1 MVTRKSL
8 FVFFALFFFWI
19 PPRLATSEIEMSSG
33 SWADSAGENETPSSP
48 PIAEEYKFEASEIEK
63 KPYSVGGYLQ
73 FQPILFAL
81 DRAASLYK
89 LRFFKRDEG
98 KTLEEYH
105 GTLQLEGGY
114 EKGIARLFVRTNAEL
129 QHTYLGWEHNQGK
142 HMLYEGYLAL
152 KPSDSLS
159 FKFGKQTLLWGKGYA
174 FNPVAFLSRPKDPD
188 DPELALEGWIGAS
201 VDYVKSF
208 EGPLKTL
215 SFTPVMIPVYDQ
227 VNDDFG
233 KIHKLNVGGKLY
245 GLLYDTDIDF
255 IGLTGG
261 SKSNRF
267 GFDFSRNI
275 TSNFEI
281 HGELARIQNQTKKVI
296 DRDGTISEEK
306 SDITSLLLGI
316 RYLTSWDMTLILEY
330 YRNGGGFRRLEMMD
344 YFSFIEKAYDF
355 YRSKGNPSLLRKA
368 GSVTQG
374 NYGRPYPTKDYLYLR
389 VTQKEPFNILYF
401 TPGLTTILN
410 LDDRSFSL
418 SGELLYTGFTNWEL
432 RLKAMSLIGQ
442 RSTEFGEKQNDYRIE
457 LRVRFYF

>member
-1 MVTRKSL
+1 MITKKWFLVSVMLSL
-8 FVFFALFFFWI
+8 FSVSL
-19 PPRLATSEIEMSSG
+19 SSG
-33 SWADSAGENETPSSP
+33 AVETPTSSSADP
-48 PIAEEYKFEASEIEK
+48 VEQTKASSSTSATEEYKFEASEIEK
-63 KPYSVGGYLQ
+63 KPYAVGGYLQ
-73 FQPILFAL
+73 FQPILFVL
-81 DRAASLYK
+81 DRSASLYK

-105 GTLQLEGGY
+105 GTLQLEGSY
-114 EKGIARLFVRTNAEL
+114 EKGIARLFVRTNSEL
-129 QHTYLGWEHNQGK
+129 QHTYLGWEHNEGK
-142 HMLYEGYLAL
+142 HMVYEGYLAL

-188 DPELALEGWIGAS
+188 DPELALEGWIAAS
-201 VDYVKSF
+201 MDYVNSF

-215 SFTPVMIPVYDQ
+215 SLSPVMIPVYDQ

-233 KIHKLNVGGKLY
+233 KLHKLNVGGKLY

-267 GFDFSRNI
+267 GFDFSRNV
-275 TSNFEI
+275 TTNFEV
-281 HGELARIQNQTKKVI
+281 HGEFGLIKNQTKKVI
-296 DRDGTISEEK
+296 DREGKISEVK
-306 SDITSLLLGI
+306 SDIKSALLGI
-316 RYLTSWDMTLILEY
+316 RYLTSWDMTLIFEY
-330 YRNGGGFRRLEMMD
+330 YRNGGGFSRLEMKD
-344 YFSFIEKAYDF
+344 YFSFIDTAYDF
-355 YRSKGNPSLLRKA
+355 YQSKGNPSLLRKA

-374 NYGRPYPTKDYLYLR
+374 NYGRPNPMKDYLYLR

-410 LDDRSFSL
+410 PNDRSFSL

-432 RLKAMSLIGQ
+432 RLKGMSLIGQ
-442 RSTEFGEKQNDYRIE
+442 RGSEFGEKQNDYRIE
-457 LRVRFYF
+457 LRVRYYF